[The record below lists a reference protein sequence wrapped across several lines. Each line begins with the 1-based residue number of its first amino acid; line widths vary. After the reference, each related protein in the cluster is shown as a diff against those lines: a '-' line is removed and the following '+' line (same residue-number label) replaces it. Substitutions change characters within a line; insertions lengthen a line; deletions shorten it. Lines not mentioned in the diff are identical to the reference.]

1 MTSLAQWLNHVA
13 LKLRY
18 VADDQIGR
26 SEWHKSDLAN
36 GCRKD
41 TRLTPRKEFFVVA
54 ITDADR
60 ATHVG

>member
-1 MTSLAQWLNHVA
+1 MTSPAQRLDHVA
-13 LKLRY
+13 LKLGY
-18 VADDQIGR
+18 VANDQLGC
-26 SEWHKSDLAN
+26 SKWHESDLAN

-41 TRLTPRKEFFVVA
+41 TRLTPRKKFFVVA